1 MKHEPKK
8 ETKKPPRS
16 TLNRTIESQRCQFYR
31 LKAAED
37 FWRMAGYSFCDTG
50 RLQLEKWDEP
60 VDRAEAPHAAR
71 NHLPGGATTG
81 QIPTEPTSL
90 REPPLPLEIFFTL
103 ITLLRETLS
112 NSPRLADPRFTGPGG
127 RGSAGAVH
135 GARRTRSDTVGNLSF
150 ASQSDQH

>member
-31 LKAAED
+31 FKAAED

-60 VDRAEAPHAAR
+60 VDRAEAPPRRKKPLAGQRDDGPDTIRFTFAPGATAPVVDSFHPDHAA
-71 NHLPGGATTG
+71 A
-81 QIPTEPTSL
+81 
-90 REPPLPLEIFFTL
+90 
-103 ITLLRETLS
+103 
-112 NSPRLADPRFTGPGG
+112 
-127 RGSAGAVH
+127 
-135 GARRTRSDTVGNLSF
+135 
-150 ASQSDQH
+150 